1 MRTASIIIITT
12 MTIIMVITITT
23 DTPRARSNPTRDIP
37 GSSSMGR
44 LRDKVILI
52 TGAAGGIGSAIAE
65 AVVRNGGLAIA
76 SDLESRPGIDHPLD
90 VTSEADW
97 QRVIGAIGAS
107 AGRLDGL
114 VNSAG
119 IAPLGTVENTD
130 YAVWRKVMAVNLDG
144 TFLGCKH
151 AMPLLKTVGGSIV
164 NISSVSGIVGG
175 HNLAAYNASKGGV
188 RLLSKSVAL
197 HGARQDPKVR
207 CNSVHPTFIEGP
219 MSDALFNVVPN
230 PGEVKA
236 RMERQIPL
244 RRFGKPS
251 EVAEMCVYLLSDE
264 SAFVTGAE
272 FVIDGGLTA
281 Q

>member
-1 MRTASIIIITT
+1 
-12 MTIIMVITITT
+12 
-23 DTPRARSNPTRDIP
+23 
-37 GSSSMGR
+37 MGR

-65 AVVRNGGLAIA
+65 AVVRNGGIA
-76 SDLESRPGIDHPLD
+76 VATDVEGRSGIDHPLD

-97 QRVIGAIGAS
+97 QRVIDAIGAS

-119 IAPLGTVENTD
+119 IAPMGTVESTD
-130 YAVWRKVMAVNLDG
+130 YALWRKVMAVNLDG

-151 AMPLLKTVGGSIV
+151 AMPLIKKTGGSIV

-197 HGARQDPKVR
+197 HGARQSPQVR

-219 MSDALFNVVPN
+219 MSDALFNIVPN
-230 PGEVKA
+230 PDEVKA
-236 RMERQIPL
+236 RMEKQIPL
-244 RRFGKPS
+244 RRFGKPARGRRD
-251 EVAEMCVYLLSDE
+251 VRLS
-264 SAFVTGAE
+264 ALG
-272 FVIDGGLTA
+272 
-281 Q
+281 